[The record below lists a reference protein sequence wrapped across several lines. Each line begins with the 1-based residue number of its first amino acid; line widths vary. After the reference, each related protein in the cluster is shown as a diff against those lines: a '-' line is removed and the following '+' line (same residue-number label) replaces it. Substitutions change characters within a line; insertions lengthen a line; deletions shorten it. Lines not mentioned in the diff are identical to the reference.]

1 MTDWTSTVT
10 QFNSTCDP
18 SERIKGK
25 QKLIHF
31 KRFIRQFPE
40 LNHVTTSLNS
50 QKLTGT
56 KFTVDQEIAQY
67 ESAAILADACDPR
80 VQSSPRSVSK
90 LIQATNSLN
99 INQAESI
106 VEDTY
111 GAYDEDT
118 TYDIFRTSLGPL
130 PSSIRLADEI
140 WKQLSK
146 EDRRAWVNMSNQGRA
161 LIVRL
166 ISGRSTVDRGDDRPS
181 RNYSSG
187 RGEENNQNFS
197 SQANNGNRSHPRYV

>member
-1 MTDWTSTVT
+1 MPVILVSN
-10 QFNSTCDP
+10 QAPGP
-18 SERIKGK
+18 S
-25 QKLIHF
+25 
-31 KRFIRQFPE
+31 
-40 LNHVTTSLNS
+40 
-50 QKLTGT
+50 
-56 KFTVDQEIAQY
+56 A
-67 ESAAILADACDPR
+67 
-80 VQSSPRSVSK
+80 VSK

-111 GAYDEDT
+111 GAYGEGT

-140 WKQLSK
+140 WKQLSN
-146 EDRRAWVNMSNQGRA
+146 EDRRAWVSMSNQGRA

-181 RNYSSG
+181 RNSSG

-197 SQANNGNRSHPRYV
+197 SQANNGDRSRPRYVQESKSR